1 MDNGQQTTDNRTRT
15 HPTFNFQLSTSAVR
29 RPLTVVRCPL
39 SFVNSSSLSSQLR
52 WQAQVN
58 LDEGCTVW
66 QQRRQWRKHHLAYA
80 VNLHRR
86 KVNLIRIKSTF
97 SRKRSTF
104 LVKTV
109 SPSLRATALQ
119 LLSASIS
126 SQILLYIYIYINIK
140 FIFDFSPLHFAL

>member
-58 LDEGCTVW
+58 LDEGCTV
-66 QQRRQWRKHHLAYA
+66 
-80 VNLHRR
+80 
-86 KVNLIRIKSTF
+86 
-97 SRKRSTF
+97 
-104 LVKTV
+104 
-109 SPSLRATALQ
+109 
-119 LLSASIS
+119 
-126 SQILLYIYIYINIK
+126 
-140 FIFDFSPLHFAL
+140 